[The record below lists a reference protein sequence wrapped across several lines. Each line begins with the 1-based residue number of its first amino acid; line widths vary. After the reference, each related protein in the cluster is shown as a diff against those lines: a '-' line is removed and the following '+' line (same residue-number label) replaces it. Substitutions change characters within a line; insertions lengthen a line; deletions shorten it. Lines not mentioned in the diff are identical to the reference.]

1 MKNLFHYIQTAP
13 HRSRSL
19 LGIEYEQLSRLIT
32 SLQQLDAEYMA
43 QQNAHK
49 IRVNAPG
56 AGRPSTLRTETEI
69 LLCLYYL
76 RHYPTFEILGLTFE
90 VSSSQAHAVVHY
102 WVRFLRQALPA
113 SLVEEF
119 EDCEAAWAVV
129 TEMLVEW
136 ELIVDSTEQVR
147 QRPSDSDQQKQ
158 HYSGKKKQTT
168 YKQSVIGLPDG
179 SDIVD
184 ATVAH
189 PGPSADVTLFRQ
201 QQSQFRDTQT
211 FAGDKA
217 YQGADRTRT
226 PHKKPKGRELSE
238 AQTEANRMFAG
249 KRIVIEHLMRHLKI
263 FRAAKE
269 VMRLR
274 KDNYSEVILAICGLV
289 RLRLGAIELPV

>member
-1 MKNLFHYIQTAP
+1 MKNLFHYIQASP

-19 LGIEYEQLSRLIT
+19 LGIEYESLSQLMTYLKQIE
-32 SLQQLDAEYMA
+32 AEFQA
-43 QQNAHK
+43 EQNAGK

-56 AGRPSTLRTETEI
+56 AGRPASLNRDTEI

-90 VSSSQAHAVVHY
+90 VSTSQAHAVVQH
-102 WVRFLRQALPA
+102 WLPLLRRALPA
-113 SLVEEF
+113 SLCEELG
-119 EDCEAAWAVV
+119 DCEAAWSVV
-129 TEMLVEW
+129 TEMLNEW
-136 ELIVDSTEQVR
+136 ELIVDSTEQAR
-147 QRPSDSDQQKQ
+147 QRPGDSALQTQYDSGKQKQ
-158 HYSGKKKQTT
+158 PT
-168 YKQSVIGLPDG
+168 YKQSLISFPDG

-201 QQSQFRDTQT
+201 QQSQFSETQT

-217 YQGADRTRT
+217 YQGAERTRT

-238 AQTEANRMFAG
+238 AQSEANRIFAG
-249 KRIVIEHLMRHLKI
+249 ERIVIEHLMRHLKI
-263 FRAAKE
+263 FRAARE
-269 VMRLR
+269 FVRLR